1 MHYFSGWIN
10 NTWYSSIQLSSSVAL
25 SRSFLCRITCPVS
38 CPVPSSSALALL
50 ATTAAAAGH
59 ITACSLSRQ
68 SLKLFL
74 LCQLETISL
83 FHPRNF
89 NDGDTLRQSGG
100 NLSRQKE
107 DNCAKSTLHPHRS
120 TKQCKR
126 HVASREATAKTLEA
140 AR

>member
-59 ITACSLSRQ
+59 ITACSLSGQ
-68 SLKLFL
+68 TFKLFL
-74 LCQLETISL
+74 FFFSSSLQLFSL
-83 FHPRNF
+83 SQPRNF
-89 NDGDTLRQSGG
+89 NDGNTLRQSGG
-100 NLSRQKE
+100 NLSRQE
-107 DNCAKSTLHPHRS
+107 ENCAN
-120 TKQCKR
+120 
-126 HVASREATAKTLEA
+126 SRTIVQNNTYSAMLLVEKLW
-140 AR
+140 RRRW